1 MIYPD
6 RAKGV
11 VLVTDPIKAT
21 HHSLKHAPTEREGKR
36 VALAAIRSRRGDRYI
51 KSRYL
56 RK

>member
-11 VLVTDPIKAT
+11 TLVTDNN
-21 HHSLKHAPTEREGKR
+21 HMRHSFHHAPTATEGR
-36 VALAAIRSRRGDRYI
+36 QVAMDAFRAKRGDRYI